1 MTEINSV
8 EELKSHYGD
17 VSSLAAKKVLNHL
30 DRHAR
35 EFIARSP
42 FLIMSTADSDGWPD
56 ASPKGDAP
64 GFVTVED
71 DRHLLLP
78 DRIGNNRVDGFKN
91 LMTNPKIGLI
101 FFVPGVHHTLRIN
114 GNARLLSDL
123 SIRTRFAVN
132 KKPAQAVVEIR
143 AEQVFFHCGKA
154 LIRSKLWKPEGWM
167 SPSGLATLGEALAE
181 QIGGISP
188 IDAEAKIQESIRSR
202 LY

>member
-1 MTEINSV
+1 MTEICSIA
-8 EELKSHYGD
+8 ELHAHYGD
-17 VSSLAAKKVLNHL
+17 VSTLAARKEIQHL

-42 FLIMSTADSDGWPD
+42 FLVMSTADADGWPD

-64 GFVTVED
+64 GFVVVED

-91 LMTNPKIGLI
+91 LMTNPKLGLI
-101 FFVPGVHHTLRIN
+101 FFVPGVDHTLRIN
-114 GNARLLSDL
+114 GHARLLTAPDMCA
-123 SIRTRFAVN
+123 RFSVN
-132 KKPAQAVVEIR
+132 GKPARAVVKIL

-154 LIRSKLWKPEGWM
+154 LIRSKLWQSEARQPTA
-167 SPSGLATLGEALAE
+167 GLATLGAALAD
-181 QIGGISP
+181 QIGGMTAA
-188 IDAEAKIQESIRSR
+188 DAEEKVQESIRAR

>member
-1 MTEINSV
+1 MTEICSIA
-8 EELKSHYGD
+8 ELHAHYGD
-17 VSSLAAKKVLNHL
+17 VSTLAARKEIQHL

-42 FLIMSTADSDGWPD
+42 FLVMSTADADGWPD

-64 GFVTVED
+64 GFVVVED

-91 LMTNPKIGLI
+91 LMTNPKLGLI
-101 FFVPGVHHTLRIN
+101 FFVPGVDHTLRIN
-114 GNARLLSDL
+114 GHARLLTAPDMCA
-123 SIRTRFAVN
+123 RFSVN
-132 KKPAQAVVEIR
+132 GKPARAVVKIL

-154 LIRSKLWKPEGWM
+154 LIRSKLWKPEARQ
-167 SPSGLATLGEALAE
+167 PTAGLATLGAALAD
-181 QIGGISP
+181 QIGGMTAA
-188 IDAEAKIQESIRSR
+188 DAEEKVQESIRAR